1 MKALLDT
8 DVLLDVA
15 LRREEFFQT
24 SAAVLGWGEAHP
36 GQLAVSWHSLATLF
50 YLVRPDPREFIK
62 ELLEFVEVPEV
73 GRKEMLAALGFPMSD
88 LEDAMQVATAL
99 AGGTECIV
107 TRNLRDYRRSPVPAL
122 APEQAFKRLQTGSR

>member
-15 LRREEFFQT
+15 LRREGFFQA
-24 SAAVLGWGEAHP
+24 SAALMGWGEAHP
-36 GQLAVSWHSLATLF
+36 ARLSVAWHSLANLF
-50 YLVRPDPREFIK
+50 YLVRPDPREFIM
-62 ELLEFVEVPEV
+62 ELLEFVDVPEV

-99 AGGTECIV
+99 AGGAEFVV
-107 TRNLRDYRRSPVPAL
+107 TRNLRDYRRSPVPACS
-122 APEQAFKRLQTGSR
+122 PEEALKRLQHG